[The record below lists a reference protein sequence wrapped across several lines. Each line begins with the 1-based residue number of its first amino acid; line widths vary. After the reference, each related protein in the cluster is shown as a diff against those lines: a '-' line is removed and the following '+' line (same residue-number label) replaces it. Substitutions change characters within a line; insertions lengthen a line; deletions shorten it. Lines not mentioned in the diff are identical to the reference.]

1 MARPSRARLSLPTRC
16 SARTL
21 RPSASRRRIKLA
33 PRWPLPPVTKII
45 APRCPGYRRASTFY
59 TLCRARLKNFSTVG
73 GRAFLACG
81 IAPRACDFASAIAAP
96 RVQCLTVRRAPCE
109 SVGAMPEPR
118 FYLRRL
124 ALAHG
129 AHSYAQE
136 EMADRMRRRLASV
149 PDAEA
154 TSQVVGFV
162 YGHSGIQRRFFE
174 LPLQEIEKR
183 GDWYRMTNQASHA
196 MATRALGALLG
207 DELPASACDALIVV
221 SSSYAGFPS
230 LSRRLQE
237 QFSFPVET
245 QCWDLAALGCELPAS
260 ACDALIVV
268 SSSYAGF
275 PSLSR
280 RLQEQFSFPVET
292 QCWDL
297 AALGCAG
304 PTHGIAMAQALLEAG
319 ACKNACVV
327 CVDAFGTHG
336 EARRHKAPP
345 TMAMLVA
352 HCLASD
358 GAAAFVVGRDPGP
371 RPLLSYRSCKLV
383 SRLWPGSLDQNDFTA
398 DQDNQPLIS
407 VGKEIRTRIGDELAK
422 VLDDDSLREP
432 LFVHPGGAALMR
444 LLRERYPPLA
454 ATADLSMSVLADHGN
469 LGAPSVLWVLDRALS
484 ASFAV
489 APRFRLVALGP
500 GIVTTLL
507 LVDGVER
514 AAP

>member
-207 DELPASACDALIVV
+207 D
-221 SSSYAGFPS
+221 
-230 LSRRLQE
+230 
-237 QFSFPVET
+237 
-245 QCWDLAALGCELPAS
+245 ELPAS

>member
-1 MARPSRARLSLPTRC
+1 
-16 SARTL
+16 
-21 RPSASRRRIKLA
+21 
-33 PRWPLPPVTKII
+33 
-45 APRCPGYRRASTFY
+45 
-59 TLCRARLKNFSTVG
+59 
-73 GRAFLACG
+73 
-81 IAPRACDFASAIAAP
+81 
-96 RVQCLTVRRAPCE
+96 
-109 SVGAMPEPR
+109 MPEPR

-207 DELPASACDALIVV
+207 D
-221 SSSYAGFPS
+221 
-230 LSRRLQE
+230 
-237 QFSFPVET
+237 
-245 QCWDLAALGCELPAS
+245 ELPAS